1 MVEGTVFDVSRYCLD
16 DGPGIRTTVF
26 LKGCPLRCTWCHNP
40 ESLSRSIEIGFDEKK
55 CVNCGA
61 CVRACS
67 NGAHQMID
75 GKHVFDRSKS
85 DGCTKCV
92 EACEYGALTVIGKKM
107 SVEQV
112 MKIVERDRPFYN
124 SSGGGMT
131 ISGGECLYQPAFT
144 QALLVEAKRRG
155 ISTCMETSGYASSK
169 KLHEMAEYVDTFL
182 FDCKQMNAAKHQ
194 EVTGVSNELIL
205 NNLRLL
211 DRLGKQIVLRLPIIP
226 GINNEEEH
234 FRGVGELA
242 DSLDNVL
249 YLEVLPYHPL
259 GLSKA
264 ALLQKKMPYEATEIP
279 KSETVDQW
287 VREIQRYTKK
297 KVIRSKS

>member
-1 MVEGTVFDVSRYCLD
+1 MEGTVFDVSRYCLD

-26 LKGCPLRCTWCHNP
+26 LKGCPLHCTWCHNP
-40 ESLSRSIEIGFDEKK
+40 ESLSRSIEIGFDEEK

-61 CVRACS
+61 CVQACS
-67 NGAHQMID
+67 NGAHKMIN
-75 GKHVFDRSKS
+75 GKHAFDRSKS
-85 DGCTKCV
+85 EGCTACV
-92 EACEYGALTVIGKKM
+92 EACEYGALTMIGKKM
-107 SVEQV
+107 SVEDV

-131 ISGGECLYQPAFT
+131 VSGGECLYQPVFT
-144 QALLVEAKRRG
+144 ESLLSEAKKRG
-155 ISTCMETSGYASSK
+155 ISTCIETSGYASSK
-169 KLHEMAEYVDTFL
+169 KLRELAKYVDIFL
-182 FDCKQMNAAKHQ
+182 FDCKQMNSATHQ

-205 NNLRLL
+205 NNLKML
-211 DRLGKQIVLRLPIIP
+211 DCLSKKIVLRLPIIP

-242 DSLDNVL
+242 DSLAHVL

-264 ALLQKKMPYEATEIP
+264 ALIQRKMPYEATEIP
-279 KSETVDQW
+279 KSETVNQW
-287 VREIQRYTKK
+287 VTEIQKYTKK
-297 KVIRSKS
+297 QVIRSKS